1 LWSIFIIKNSF
12 KMEKQH
18 RIKFIDGSFTAA
30 EAAEVLFAVLG
41 DKIRFHNIQVLS
53 LQERFNKDAS
63 LSKKRLAELHIA
75 ENEVSELL
83 AAAREAG
90 ATIEIQSTIQ
100 LTIKQNNQVAA
111 NPEYIAAANS

>member
-1 LWSIFIIKNSF
+1 
-12 KMEKQH
+12 MEKQH
-18 RIKFIDGSFTAA
+18 RIKFIDGSFTPA

-63 LSKKRLAELHIA
+63 HSRKRLEELHAA
-75 ENEVSELL
+75 EDQVSELL

-100 LTIKQNNQVAA
+100 LTIKQGNQVATTL
-111 NPEYIAAANS
+111 EYTTS